1 MAKFTADNQPKGR
14 GRPKGS
20 PNARGK
26 ISSTIA
32 AEAMAQLEKAV
43 FSGESWAI
51 NEVLKRLSPT
61 LKPIT
66 PEDSLD
72 GEMLAAKIKE
82 VAEFEE
88 RLKALEDQ
96 ANEN

>member
-1 MAKFTADNQPKGR
+1 MRFSADNQPKGR

-20 PNARGK
+20 KDKKMTLPDSLKA
-26 ISSTIA
+26 TA
-32 AEAMAQLEKAV
+32 LEQLTEAV
-43 FSGESWAI
+43 SVGESWAI
-51 NEVLKRLSPT
+51 TLVMSRTHPA

-82 VAEFEE
+82 VTEFEE

-96 ANEN
+96 SNEN

>member
-1 MAKFTADNQPKGR
+1 MRFSADNQPKGR

-20 PNARGK
+20 KDKKMSFPDSLKVSALNQL
-26 ISSTIA
+26 T
-32 AEAMAQLEKAV
+32 EAV
-43 FSGESWAI
+43 NTGESWAI
-51 NEVLKRLSPT
+51 TLVMSRTHPA

-66 PEDSLD
+66 PKDSLD

-82 VAEFEE
+82 VTEFEE

-96 ANEN
+96 SNEN